1 MESLYSVKLGKLIQE
16 FRLEVLRG
24 GAGYEE
30 RTGKIGR
37 LPLRMSTG
45 RACSSPDFSTTLTP
59 SGSR

>member
-24 GAGYEE
+24 GA
-30 RTGKIGR
+30 
-37 LPLRMSTG
+37 
-45 RACSSPDFSTTLTP
+45 CSSPDFSTTLTP